1 MRKFWIVFG
10 ILAVVVGV
18 GVGLLKG
25 ALESLTEQADVAGGV
40 LVWKAEGELPEET
53 DTSFLG
59 RLQRGDQPSLS
70 SVLFGLR
77 RAAADPDVTALVL
90 DMRGVSL
97 SWAQL
102 EEVRAAVGRFRESG
116 KPVWACLE
124 SADAGDYALA
134 ATAARVAMA
143 PEGNLMVMGVAAELA
158 FIKDTLD
165 KVGITADFISV
176 GKYKSAPE
184 QYTRAE
190 PSEASREMTEAIV
203 AARYDDLVAM
213 MADSRGVAPAV
224 ARGWIDVGLFDAPTA
239 LAQGLVDT
247 LATVDALVETLFPDD
262 DVSDFADYVAVRQ
275 PAPHQAPAVA
285 FIRAAGVIMS
295 GESGDQPLQGRVL
308 GSDTLVE
315 QLRDARL
322 DDEIQ
327 AVVLR
332 VDSPGGSVQA
342 SDLIWQEVE
351 RVRAAKPVI
360 VSMGTYA
367 ASGGYYI
374 SCGADSIFADAGTLT
389 GSIGVFAGKLDWSG
403 LYDKVGVKREFITR
417 GENALMFSDAT
428 GFSPEQRT
436 MFQAQL
442 DRFYERF
449 LGKVAAGRDLDRDA
463 VHAVAQGRVW
473 TGRQAVALG
482 LVDGVGGLERAI
494 VAAKSL
500 LGLQAD
506 EMIALRT
513 YEEELTWLQ
522 RMLLQS
528 LDDAAVSLPRQAE
541 IPATTVAIA
550 RQLARAG
557 VLAALPLL
565 DGRPLALAPCRLVC
579 E

>member
-1 MRKFWIVFG
+1 MRKFWIVF
-10 ILAVVVGV
+10 LVLFAVVGL
-18 GVGLLKG
+18 GIGLLKG
-25 ALESLTEQADVAGGV
+25 ALDSLTKQQEVAGGV
-40 LVWKAEGELPEET
+40 LLWKAEGALPEET

-59 RLQRGDQPSLS
+59 RLRQGDQPSLA

-77 RAAADPDVTALVL
+77 RAAEDPDVTALVL
-90 DMRGVSL
+90 DMRGLAV

-102 EEVRAAVGRFRESG
+102 EELRDAVGVFRASG

-124 SADAGDYALA
+124 AADAGDYALA
-134 ATAARVAMA
+134 VSAAEVAMA
-143 PEGNLMVMGVAAELA
+143 PEGNLMVMGIAAELA
-158 FIKDTLD
+158 FIKDTLE

-184 QYTRAE
+184 QYTRAQ
-190 PSEASREMTEAIV
+190 PSEPSREMMESIV
-203 AARYDDLVAM
+203 NARYEDLVGM
-213 MADSRGVAPAV
+213 VSDSRRVAPGV
-224 ARGWIDVGLFDAPTA
+224 VREWIDDGLFDASTA

-247 LATVDALVETLFPDD
+247 LATVDDLIEAVFPDEE
-262 DVSDFADYVAVRQ
+262 VSDFADYVAVWP
-275 PAPHQAPAVA
+275 PAPRHVPVVA
-285 FIRAAGVIMS
+285 LIHAAGTIMS
-295 GESGDQPLQGRVL
+295 GESGDEPLQGRVL

-315 QLRDARL
+315 QLRDARQ

-327 AVVLR
+327 AVILR

-351 RVRAAKPVI
+351 RVREAKPVI

-374 SCGADSIFADAGTLT
+374 SCGADSIFADAATLT

-403 LYDKVGVKREFITR
+403 LYDKVGIHREFITR

-428 GFSPEQRT
+428 GFSPAQRE

-449 LGKVAAGRDLDRDA
+449 LAKVAVGRDLDRDA

-473 TGRQAVALG
+473 TGKQAVALG

-494 VAAKSL
+494 GAAKAMV
-500 LGLQAD
+500 GVAPG
-506 EMIALRT
+506 ETIALRT
-513 YEEELTWLQ
+513 YAEELTWLQ

-528 LDDAAVSLPRQAE
+528 LDDASAALPRQAE
-541 IPATTVAIA
+541 VPAAAAAVT
-550 RQLARAG
+550 RQLARSG
-557 VLAALPLL
+557 FLAALPLL
-565 DGRPLALAPCRLVC
+565 DGRPLVLAPYRLVY